1 MKFNELEITIATFPD
16 AEPGRT
22 KYRARVTH
30 NGRII
35 LEVQRAPSRVYDWQS
50 YNNVGDDSGPVR
62 EGASDTVLDAL
73 VEGLAGRVD
82 DVFGATVYLLRSER
96 RQWRALQ
103 G

>member
-1 MKFNELEITIATFPD
+1 MKFNELEITVATFPD
-16 AEPGRT
+16 AGPGGT

-35 LEVQRAPSRVYDWQS
+35 LEVQRASSGVYDWTTTS
-50 YNNVGDDSGPVR
+50 FKLDNGR

-73 VEGLAGRVD
+73 TEGLVGQVS
-82 DVFGATVYLLRSER
+82 DVFGAAAYLLRSER

-103 G
+103 R